1 MNKSEDKEKPVSNTG
16 GKRKKVVR
24 KKVKYV
30 LHLDENKM
38 NQRKNLS
45 EHPFGTIKRTLGQ
58 YYFLLKSMTK
68 VEAEMAL
75 FTLSYNMRRAIN
87 MIGVSKMME
96 ALA

>member
-1 MNKSEDKEKPVSNTG
+1 MIKSENAEKISRT
-16 GKRKKVVR
+16 KRNKVVY
-24 KKVKYV
+24 KKARYT

-45 EHPFGTIKRTLGQ
+45 EHPFGTIKRTMGD
-58 YYFLLKSMTK
+58 YYFLLKTKTK

-75 FTLSYNMRRAIN
+75 FLLSYNLRRAIN
-87 MIGVSKMME
+87 MAGVSKMME